1 MSADGGG
8 APSADILIRAAGL
21 SKHYGADNRRVEVL
35 SDLDLTLE
43 RGRSM
48 ALLGVSGT
56 GKTTLLNI
64 LGGIETP
71 DAGTLEVDGA
81 PLGRD
86 PTALARHRRERVG
99 FVFQFYNLLP
109 ALTVIENVLTG
120 LEASGRL
127 TRDAGERA
135 ARALAQVGLADRP
148 DAFPAELSGGQ
159 QQRVAIARALAKDAP
174 LVLADEPTGNLDPK
188 TSAQILDLLIGV
200 VRETDTA
207 AFIATHNPDIAAAM
221 DRTLELVD
229 GRLQPW
235 VAKANTASVE
245 PQPSPA

>member
-174 LVLADEPTGNLDPK
+174 LVLADEPTGNLDPH
-188 TSAQILDLLIGV
+188 TGEQVLDVLLEQS
-200 VRETDTA
+200 RA
-207 AFIATHNPDIAAAM
+207 AGSTLVIVTHNPAIAERT
-221 DRTLELVD
+221 DRCVRLVD
-229 GRLQPW
+229 GRLE
-235 VAKANTASVE
+235 AGLAA
-245 PQPSPA
+245 